1 MKKILLYLFTFLL
14 VFIESVSDWADSYF
28 GDVNFS
34 EILFQLRSP
43 LAATESSVM
52 NAFFLKSLLPSIII
66 SLIVFFLFSLLFEY
80 IKDDN
85 KRILKIVVIVF
96 IIVFSIFDVVHAL
109 NKFDFFKYVSLQTT
123 KSSYIENNY
132 VDPKSVS
139 IKFPEKK
146 KNLIYIYVES
156 YESSY
161 FSKELG
167 GVKEDNLLEPITQLT
182 KNNINFSNSDKFGGA
197 RDVSETNW
205 TTAAMT
211 AQSTGLPLKLRLDNS
226 DMLEEYTS
234 IGDILHD
241 NGYYNEFI
249 MGSDASFG
257 YRDLLLEGE
266 AYDKILDYNE
276 MIDMG
281 YISADYKEW
290 WGVEDK
296 KVFEIA
302 KSELD
307 KLSEK
312 DNFNLQL
319 LTSNTHVQ
327 DGYLDK
333 SCPTKFEDKY
343 SNSIYCTATEIN
355 EFIEW
360 LKTTDYYD
368 DTVIVITG
376 DHITMQNNYFEEND
390 SRTIYNLFINTKSTF
405 YNTNRD
411 FSTMDMFPTTLSAMN
426 VKIEGDRLG
435 LGTDLFSGRE
445 TLIEKDGY
453 DKFNDSM
460 SNYSKFY
467 YEKMR

>member
-1 MKKILLYLFTFLL
+1 MRKFLLYLFTFFI
-14 VFIESVSDWADSYF
+14 VFIESVSDWADNYF
-28 GDVNFS
+28 GDVNCS

-52 NAFFLKSLLPSIII
+52 NAFFMKSLIPSMVIA
-66 SLIVFFLFSLLFEY
+66 LVLFFLLYLLFKY

-85 KRILKIVVIVF
+85 KKILKIVVVVALIVLT
-96 IIVFSIFDVVHAL
+96 IFDVVHAL
-109 NKFDFFKYVSLQTT
+109 NKFDFFKYLDDQTT
-123 KSSYIENNY
+123 KSTYIADNY
-132 VDPKSVS
+132 VDPSTVS

-167 GVKEDNLLEPITQLT
+167 GVKENNLLEPITNLT

-197 RDVSETNW
+197 RDVNDTNW
-205 TTAAMT
+205 TTSAMI
-211 AQSTGLPLKLRLDNS
+211 AHSMGVPLKVRLDNS
-226 DMLEEYTS
+226 DMLEPYVS
-234 IGDILHD
+234 LGDILHD

-257 YRDLLLEGE
+257 YRDKLLEGE
-266 AYDKILDYNE
+266 AYDEILDYNR
-276 MIDMG
+276 MIDLG
-281 YISADYKEW
+281 YISSDYKEW

-302 KSELD
+302 KSELE
-307 KLSEK
+307 KVSKK
-312 DNFNLQL
+312 DNFNLQI

-327 DGYLDK
+327 DGYLDS
-333 SCPTKFEDKY
+333 SCPTVFEDNY
-343 SNSIYCTATEIN
+343 SNSIYCTALEVN

-368 DTVIVITG
+368 DTVIVISG
-376 DHITMQNNYFEEND
+376 DHITMQNNFFEEDD
-390 SRTIYNLFINTKSTF
+390 SRTIYNLFINTKKTF
-405 YNTNRD
+405 YNTNRE

-426 VKIEGDRLG
+426 VEIEGDRLG
-435 LGTDLFSGRE
+435 LGTDLFSGEE
-445 TLIEKDGY
+445 TLIERDGY
-453 DKFNDSM
+453 DKFNVSM

-467 YEKMR
+467 YEKLR

>member
-52 NAFFLKSLLPSIII
+52 NAFFLKSLLPSVII
-66 SLIVFFLFSLLFEY
+66 SLIVFFLFSLLFKY

-96 IIVFSIFDVVHAL
+96 IIGFSIFDVVHAL
-109 NKFDFFKYVSLQTT
+109 NKFDFFNYVSAQTT
-123 KSSYIENNY
+123 KSTYIEDNY

-156 YESSY
+156 YEASY

-205 TTAAMT
+205 TSAAII

-226 DMLEEYTS
+226 NMLEEYTS

-302 KSELD
+302 KSELE

-312 DNFNLQL
+312 DNFNLQI

-333 SCPTKFEDKY
+333 SCSTKFEDKY

-453 DKFNDSM
+453 DKFNVSM

>member
-66 SLIVFFLFSLLFEY
+66 SLIVFFLFSLLFKY

-276 MIDMG
+276 MIDMK

-290 WGVEDK
+290 WGVEDR

-302 KSELD
+302 KSELE

-312 DNFNLQL
+312 DNFNLQI

-333 SCPTKFEDKY
+333 SCSTKFEDKY

-453 DKFNDSM
+453 DKFNVSM

>member
-1 MKKILLYLFTFLL
+1 
-14 VFIESVSDWADSYF
+14 
-28 GDVNFS
+28 
-34 EILFQLRSP
+34 
-43 LAATESSVM
+43 
-52 NAFFLKSLLPSIII
+52 
-66 SLIVFFLFSLLFEY
+66 
-80 IKDDN
+80 
-85 KRILKIVVIVF
+85 
-96 IIVFSIFDVVHAL
+96 
-109 NKFDFFKYVSLQTT
+109 
-123 KSSYIENNY
+123 
-132 VDPKSVS
+132 
-139 IKFPEKK
+139 
-146 KNLIYIYVES
+146 
-156 YESSY
+156 
-161 FSKELG
+161 
-167 GVKEDNLLEPITQLT
+167 
-182 KNNINFSNSDKFGGA
+182 
-197 RDVSETNW
+197 
-205 TTAAMT
+205 MT

-276 MIDMG
+276 MIDMK
-281 YISADYKEW
+281 YIPADYKEW
-290 WGVEDK
+290 WGVEDR

-302 KSELD
+302 KSELE

-312 DNFNLQL
+312 DNFNLQI

-333 SCPTKFEDKY
+333 SCSTKFEDKY

-453 DKFNDSM
+453 DKFNVSM

>member
-1 MKKILLYLFTFLL
+1 MKKFFLYLCTFLL
-14 VFIESVSDWADSYF
+14 IFIESISDWADNYF

-43 LAATESSVM
+43 LGATESSVM
-52 NAFFLKSLLPSIII
+52 NAFFFKSLIPSIII
-66 SLIVFFLFSLLFEY
+66 SLIVFLLISLLFKY

-85 KRILKIVVIVF
+85 KKVLKISVVIV
-96 IIVFSIFDVVHAL
+96 IVLFSIFDVVHAL
-109 NKFDFFKYVSLQTT
+109 NKFDFFNYVSDQTT
-123 KSSYIENNY
+123 KSTYIEDNY
-132 VDPKSVS
+132 VDPSSVS

-167 GVKEDNLLEPITQLT
+167 GVKCNNLLEPITPLT
-182 KNNINFSNSDKFGGA
+182 KNNVNFSNSNNFGGA
-197 RDVSETNW
+197 RDTNETNW
-205 TTAAMT
+205 TTAAMV
-211 AQSTGLPLKLRLDNS
+211 AQSMGLPLKLRLDNS
-226 DMLEEYTS
+226 NMLEPYIS
-234 IGDILHD
+234 LGDILHD

-257 YRDLLLEGE
+257 YRDLLLKGE
-266 AYDKILDYNE
+266 SYDYILDYNE
-276 MIDMG
+276 MIELR
-281 YISADYKEW
+281 YIPADYKEW

-296 KVFEIA
+296 KVFEVA
-302 KSELD
+302 KSELE
-307 KLSEK
+307 KLSKK
-312 DNFNLQL
+312 DNFNLEII
-319 LTSNTHVQ
+319 TSNTHVQ
-327 DGYLDK
+327 DGYLDS
-333 SCPTKFEDKY
+333 SCPNNFNDKY
-343 SNSIYCTATEIN
+343 SNTIYCTALEIN
-355 EFIEW
+355 EFIDW

-368 DTVIVITG
+368 DTVIVISG
-376 DHITMQNNYFEEND
+376 DHITMQNNFFEEED

-405 YNTNRD
+405 YNTNRE

-435 LGTDLFSGRE
+435 LGTDLFSGTE
-445 TLIEKDGY
+445 TLIERDGY
-453 DKFNDSM
+453 DKFNVGM

>member
-52 NAFFLKSLLPSIII
+52 KAFFLNSLIPSIII
-66 SLIVFFLFSLLFEY
+66 SLIIFLLLVLLFKY

-85 KRILKIVVIVF
+85 KKILKIVVIVS
-96 IIVFSIFDVVHAL
+96 IVVFSIFDVVHAL
-109 NKFDFFKYVSLQTT
+109 NKFDFFNYVSAQTT
-123 KSSYIENNY
+123 KSSYIEDNY

-156 YESSY
+156 YEASY

-167 GVKEDNLLEPITQLT
+167 GVKEENLLEPITNLT

-197 RDVSETNW
+197 RNINETNW
-205 TTAAMT
+205 TTAGMT
-211 AQSTGLPLKLRLDNS
+211 AQSIGLPLKLRLDNS
-226 DMLEEYTS
+226 NMLDSYTS

-257 YRDLLLEGE
+257 YRDLLLKGE
-266 AYDKILDYNE
+266 SYDKILDYNE

-281 YISADYKEW
+281 YIPADYKEW
-290 WGVEDK
+290 WGVEDR

-302 KSELD
+302 KSELE

-312 DNFNLQL
+312 DNYNLQI

-333 SCPTKFEDKY
+333 SCPSKFDDKY

-360 LKTTDYYD
+360 LKTTEYYD
-368 DTVIVITG
+368 NTIIVISG
-376 DHITMQNNYFEEND
+376 DHITMQNDYFEEDD
-390 SRTIYNLFINTKSTF
+390 SRSIYNLFINTKSTF
-405 YNTNRD
+405 YNTNRE
-411 FSTMDMFPTTLSAMN
+411 FSTIDMFPTTLSAMN

-435 LGTDLFSGRE
+435 LGTDLFSGVE
-445 TLIEKDGY
+445 TLIERDGY
-453 DKFNDSM
+453 DKFNVSM